1 MKRLCI
7 ATLCLSCLCFCGCSK
22 LLPRT
27 PEEKFVDYLKEYS
40 DIIID
45 NNGKCEKSADK
56 INKFVEKNSEDI
68 AKTVKEMV
76 KRATEDEKTKEDAK
90 ARAERK
96 FEEVKNSYSD
106 DKKAIL
112 LAPAC
117 SGDRAFDAAQERFI
131 RAIFM
136 PIMSSAFDAIGDAF
150 KKGLNGE

>member
-1 MKRLCI
+1 MKRFCMI
-7 ATLCLSCLCFCGCSK
+7 FLCLSCLCFCGCSK
-22 LLPRT
+22 LLPKT

-90 ARAERK
+90 QRAEKK

-112 LAPAC
+112 IAPAC
-117 SGDRAFDAAQERFI
+117 SGDRAFDAAQKRFWS
-131 RAIFM
+131 AIFM
-136 PIMSSAFDAIGDAF
+136 PILSSAFDAIGDAL
-150 KKGLNGE
+150 KNGMNGK

>member
-1 MKRLCI
+1 MKRLCV
-7 ATLCLSCLCFCGCSK
+7 AALCLSCLCFCGCSK
-22 LLPRT
+22 LLPKT

-112 LAPAC
+112 IAPAC
-117 SGDRAFDAAQERFI
+117 SGDRAFDAAQQRFL
-131 RAIFM
+131 RALFM
-136 PIMSSAFDAIGDAF
+136 PIVSSTVDAIGEALR
-150 KKGLNGE
+150 KGMNGE